1 MKKEHRITSVLVLSF
16 LCLFAVLPVFA
27 QETTTQWNL
36 WVGNHY
42 TGLNDYTLK
51 VAEFDRNVDGFVP
64 EFKLNFAQ
72 YRDNKGFGVNGYFY
86 DPKRM
91 GFTFEGNSSNLFE
104 ARVSYNSFYRQYQ
117 RDLMNNLIVR
127 EAGNREGT
135 TMGGK
140 MITHEDLNPAADY
153 GFRRQEIRTDLGFK
167 IPGLENIKVI
177 ASHRSILEKGSDQH
191 MTTMHCSS
199 CHIQSREIDLNRQT
213 HSVSAGMEAKF
224 NNILLT
230 YTANY
235 RMYKSDVNTV
245 EVFYDTAQHPVNG
258 QYVEEFSSRLNYAG
272 ENVPV
277 VEKAEIDKFA
287 HNLKLKAK
295 VAKGLFL
302 AQLIN
307 SNTKNKEGDLNL
319 NGNQA
324 NLKFA
329 YPVFKG
335 GKFIASGVVG
345 RYENDP
351 VSIDL
356 ASWRE
361 NRAGGGQD
369 FDWVRYSN
377 LTRTEQKGAAELIYQ
392 PKSRY
397 RLSLLTSYSSL
408 ERDDYPYADG
418 NFKTTKLRLQA
429 AVKYR
434 PSMKFTGRFKYYF
447 DNIDNPF
454 APYNIMF
461 ERSGRAANLTP
472 PPNNSKVY
480 YYQRDA
486 LRYGN
491 ITNLPTQVHGIN
503 LDLQFKPSPQVNFTA
518 GVNMR
523 LGSNSDAPELDFQQ
537 KSYQPK
543 LAFTYVP
550 GDKFS
555 FFSSYS
561 YLYQTQNGLA
571 TVAMMDG

>member
-191 MTTMHCSS
+191 
-199 CHIQSREIDLNRQT
+199 
-213 HSVSAGMEAKF
+213 
-224 NNILLT
+224 
-230 YTANY
+230 
-235 RMYKSDVNTV
+235 
-245 EVFYDTAQHPVNG
+245 
-258 QYVEEFSSRLNYAG
+258 
-272 ENVPV
+272 
-277 VEKAEIDKFA
+277 KFA

-397 RLSLLTSYSSL
+397 RLSLLTS
-408 ERDDYPYADG
+408 
-418 NFKTTKLRLQA
+418 
-429 AVKYR
+429 
-434 PSMKFTGRFKYYF
+434 
-447 DNIDNPF
+447 
-454 APYNIMF
+454 
-461 ERSGRAANLTP
+461 
-472 PPNNSKVY
+472 
-480 YYQRDA
+480 
-486 LRYGN
+486 
-491 ITNLPTQVHGIN
+491 
-503 LDLQFKPSPQVNFTA
+503 
-518 GVNMR
+518 
-523 LGSNSDAPELDFQQ
+523 
-537 KSYQPK
+537 
-543 LAFTYVP
+543 
-550 GDKFS
+550 
-555 FFSSYS
+555 
-561 YLYQTQNGLA
+561 
-571 TVAMMDG
+571 